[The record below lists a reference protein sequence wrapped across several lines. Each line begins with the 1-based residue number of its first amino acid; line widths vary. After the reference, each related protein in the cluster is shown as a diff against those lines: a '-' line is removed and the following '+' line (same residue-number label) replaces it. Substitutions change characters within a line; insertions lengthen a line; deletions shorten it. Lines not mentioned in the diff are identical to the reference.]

1 MSRSVCLSKKVA
13 DVLLKVGEVR
23 KRVTVLSAVLL
34 EEGCSRSAYHQLQI
48 LFAELGSMPDL
59 PCIEGEDGLLR
70 IPDHTVLQ

>member
-1 MSRSVCLSKKVA
+1 
-13 DVLLKVGEVR
+13 
-23 KRVTVLSAVLL
+23 LL